1 MGRSWHLEWIP
12 EILYAGSTNHHHLT
26 WKWKNHHNT
35 IQRSGLFKRLSL
47 MTGRATPPFC
57 LMGLFS
63 KWPGQKCCVIQILG
77 CANPSKEQ
85 LLNGSVQTYNHSPT
99 HKKPFFESLKSLLSP
114 TNHICNE
121 VGDSMWF
128 GHSLPKRVEQ
138 QKNLNRLGVS
148 HLHGGHL
155 RIDMHGCLSLDDM
168 KPVFGSC
175 WAGG

>member
-26 WKWKNHHNT
+26 WQWKNHHNT

-47 MTGRATPPFC
+47 ITGRATPPFC

-85 LLNGSVQTYNHSPT
+85 LLNGSVQTYNNSPT

-121 VGDSMWF
+121 VGDCPNWLNNKRTSTVRGITPSRRPSANRHAW
-128 GHSLPKRVEQ
+128 LP
-138 QKNLNRLGVS
+138 
-148 HLHGGHL
+148 
-155 RIDMHGCLSLDDM
+155 
-168 KPVFGSC
+168 
-175 WAGG
+175 